1 MSLTE
6 ECPGGETTQFLQQG
20 ETCGELSEMGREARN
35 GTRKQPTEM
44 FLKEKV
50 LNLNFFISISLNES
64 SLPKEI
70 LMSHENT
77 HTQAL
82 WS

>member
-1 MSLTE
+1 MGKQHS
-6 ECPGGETTQFLQQG
+6 FLQQG
-20 ETCGELSEMGREARN
+20 ETCGELSGVGREARK
-35 GTRKQPTEM
+35 GSRKQPTEM

-50 LNLNFFISISLNES
+50 LNLIFFTSISVNQS

-77 HTQAL
+77 HTQAP